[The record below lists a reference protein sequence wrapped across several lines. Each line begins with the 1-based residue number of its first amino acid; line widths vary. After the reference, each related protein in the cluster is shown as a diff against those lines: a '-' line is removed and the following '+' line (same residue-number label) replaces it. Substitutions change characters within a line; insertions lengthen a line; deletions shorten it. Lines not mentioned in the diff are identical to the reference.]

1 MLQGMEG
8 DLGERV
14 AEGDENVA
22 ELVGVDLAC
31 VFLVEHAERRQDGLL
46 LRASTHTHTSR
57 TSSGHIHVHIHTEHA
72 SAHAN
77 ANTCMHRREYIL
89 TNSPIPVD
97 AAVIL
102 QYLLPQQYTCC
113 RNRYCCIPVAV
124 AVAVPLL
131 QQQVYYSSAPKKPG
145 NRAATPKP

>member
-31 VFLVEHAERRQDGLL
+31 VFLVEHAERRQDGLVL

-77 ANTCMHRREYIL
+77 ANTCICPYEHMSFIGIHTL
-89 TNSPIPVD
+89 
-97 AAVIL
+97 
-102 QYLLPQQYTCC
+102 
-113 RNRYCCIPVAV
+113 
-124 AVAVPLL
+124 
-131 QQQVYYSSAPKKPG
+131 
-145 NRAATPKP
+145 